1 MSKTIANLT
10 LPVVVQEI
18 EKVLGTYTDHPY
30 QKAFSIPELRQKL
43 IVYVLSRT
51 SNNYAV
57 IEEGESVIDQKF
69 VNCCLEQHSEIE
81 CLIHQGI
88 HHILEQNSD
97 TVSHQIPEEVDSK
110 YLPSHWFG

>member
-43 IVYVLSRT
+43 IVYVLSWT

-57 IEEGESVIDQKF
+57 IEEDESVINQN

-97 TVSHQIPEEVDSK
+97 TVSHQIPEEVDSG
-110 YLPSHWFG
+110 YLPSH

>member
-18 EKVLGTYTDHPY
+18 EKVLGIYTDHPY
-30 QKAFSIPELRQKL
+30 QKAFSISELRQKL

-57 IEEGESVIDQKF
+57 IEEGESIINQNVT
-69 VNCCLEQHSEIE
+69 CCLEQHS
-81 CLIHQGI
+81 
-88 HHILEQNSD
+88 
-97 TVSHQIPEEVDSK
+97 
-110 YLPSHWFG
+110 